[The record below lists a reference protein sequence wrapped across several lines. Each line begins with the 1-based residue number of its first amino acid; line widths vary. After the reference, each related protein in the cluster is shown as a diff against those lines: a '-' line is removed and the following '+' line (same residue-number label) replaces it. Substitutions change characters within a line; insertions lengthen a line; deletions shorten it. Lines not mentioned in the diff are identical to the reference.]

1 MDQQASNDDIKA
13 TMPPTF
19 AEKDLNY
26 YLRMIR
32 GDFAQLEES
41 EPQPVRSS
49 SAPAQKNVVVLI
61 GSQTMGTGNDELGR
75 RLLRHFFG
83 ALIHNRVK
91 PRAIILTNTA
101 VKLAAEDG
109 DVLHKLIVLE
119 EQGIRIMLCVLS
131 VDELG
136 IEEQTKV
143 GAIADMDAIVDLLL
157 SAWKVITL

>member
-1 MDQQASNDDIKA
+1 MEQQGPMDEIKA

-32 GDFAQLEES
+32 GDFAQLEEP
-41 EPQPVRSS
+41 EPQPVRASN
-49 SAPAQKNVVVLI
+49 APAQKNVVILI
-61 GSQTMGTGNDELGR
+61 SSQALGVGNDDLGR
-75 RLLRHFFG
+75 RLLRHFLG
-83 ALIHNRVK
+83 GVIHNRVK

-101 VKLAAEDG
+101 VHLAATEG

-119 EQGIRIMLCVLS
+119 EQGIRIMLCALS

-136 IEEQTKV
+136 IEEQIKV
-143 GAIADMDAIVDLLL
+143 GAIADMDAIADLLL